1 VTVSSV
7 CSAPTVVA
15 MTTDNP
21 LIAPV
26 LKQRTFEISRE
37 SICSAAAAVGVG
49 DDIAQAAA
57 DHVLHGTAGG
67 ILMSGRQGAG
77 KDTVAPLVLSACG
90 VSDAVQCRV
99 SDAIKD
105 EMDVIIDAI
114 TGRDRK
120 AAVEAVC
127 AAVDL
132 RADHASEIV
141 SILWDVTRAMDHGLT
156 GRTRTAQ
163 VRLALQYHGHEARLE
178 THPNYWVNACYQRV
192 LPLLAQGRTVYLT
205 DGRFPQE
212 VETARSI
219 GLYTVRLYV
228 SREAQFDRIRGRDGH
243 DPDLASLDHPGE
255 TLLDDYDGFNLVV
268 DNSGEIDPVVHAIA
282 QRCGLRRD

>member
-1 VTVSSV
+1 MENDITI
-7 CSAPTVVA
+7 TK
-15 MTTDNP
+15 
-21 LIAPV
+21 PV
-26 LKQRTFEISRE
+26 LRAHTFEISRE
-37 SICSAAAAVGVG
+37 SICAAAAAVGV
-49 DDIAQAAA
+49 DAVTAQAAA
-57 DHVLHGTAGG
+57 DHVLAGSAGG

-77 KDTVAPLVLSACG
+77 KDTVAPLVLNACS
-90 VSDAVQCRV
+90 VTDAVQCRV

-105 EMDVIIDAI
+105 EMDLILEAI
-114 TGRDRK
+114 SNHTQEEAA
-120 AAVEAVC
+120 AAVA

-132 RADHASEIV
+132 RIDHATELV
-141 SILWDVTRAMDHGLT
+141 RILWDVTRDPDHGLT

-192 LPLLAQGRTVYLT
+192 LPLLAQGKTVFLT

-212 VETARSI
+212 IEMARSI

-243 DPDLASLDHPGE
+243 DPDIASLDHPGE

-268 DNSGEIDPVVHAIA
+268 DNSHELEPVVQAIA
-282 QRCGLRRD
+282 DRCGLRR